1 MTKKKLMM
9 IQNYCQSNLL
19 HHSKSI
25 WNKRNLRKENQID
38 NHWRLAVPAALAN
51 IVKYTIWWRDALN
64 VELGFI
70 NYVTT
75 WPPLAQ
81 SASTIERQRNKRKTS
96 LIVSFATEKN
106 SMGSLWK
113 SSKTKKSLVTL
124 TPSACWFITSGGLKI
139 ERLTIS
145 AVASRSLQTDVLYVG
160 NKVFV
165 LQQTAAAS
173 KFMDYAL
180 SCKEIPCP

>member
-1 MTKKKLMM
+1 
-9 IQNYCQSNLL
+9 
-19 HHSKSI
+19 
-25 WNKRNLRKENQID
+25 
-38 NHWRLAVPAALAN
+38 
-51 IVKYTIWWRDALN
+51 
-64 VELGFI
+64 
-70 NYVTT
+70 
-75 WPPLAQ
+75 
-81 SASTIERQRNKRKTS
+81 
-96 LIVSFATEKN
+96 
-106 SMGSLWK
+106 MGSLWK